1 LVSGTNGLN
10 EVLIKR
16 PFELY
21 PNPSADQFYIKS
33 FGQAYDC
40 IKIYDA
46 MGRLVHIENHDN
58 TEKKSININ
67 LAEGIYKVEILLSQC
82 VLDTLKWIK
91 R

>member
-1 LVSGTNGLN
+1 M
-10 EVLIKR
+10 IKQIR
-16 PFELY
+16 TVTEILR
-21 PNPSADQFYIKS
+21 IKES
-33 FGQAYDC
+33 
-40 IKIYDA
+40 
-46 MGRLVHIENHDN
+46 HDN